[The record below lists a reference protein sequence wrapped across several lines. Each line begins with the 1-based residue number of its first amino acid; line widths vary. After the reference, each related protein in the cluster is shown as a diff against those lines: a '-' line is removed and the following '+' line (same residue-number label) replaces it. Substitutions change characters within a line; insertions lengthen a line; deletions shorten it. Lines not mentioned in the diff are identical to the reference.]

1 MDKEKPECGAH
12 WGWRAWPDTK
22 GGSLKHTWRTLS
34 NLYIRGW
41 HTLVFVHRFYW
52 KLQCLSAVFLDF
64 FLTTRYQG
72 LLRRGFKHHA
82 HTHTP
87 PMVNMPSTSEALW
100 LGQHSIEIQMVRRRG
115 PSATISPWACLG
127 SGSRPGLH
135 ICPSSPLSLRWES
148 LFKNSVLLKP
158 YFAPRGERQQ
168 VTKLSKGCRA
178 SSEIWMYIC
187 KLEL

>member
-87 PMVNMPSTSEALW
+87 SMVNMPSTSEALW

-168 VTKLSKGCRA
+168 VTKLSRLQ
-178 SSEIWMYIC
+178 SLQWN
-187 KLEL
+187 LNVHTVVLV